1 VIFVSGTKRSGTSMW
16 MQVLRAAGIPVLG
29 EAFPRNWG
37 KVPLRDAN
45 PDGFYESILRQG
57 VYFGTNPHPV
67 TGKYFMPEDVAGYAV
82 KVFIPGVIRSER
94 AFITH
99 LVANVR
105 SWRAYE
111 SSLTRL
117 YALEDKGRPSRP
129 DQPEQPEQS
138 DKGPAEVVRFPAAL
152 EWWME
157 NFAMVRDIS
166 LRKLPFRLQTYDDV
180 LARPGPIVASV
191 LEWIGHGDIE
201 AAVAAV
207 KPENRTQ
214 VDSGESESVEPE
226 LAKVFDDLYAAIAEG
241 KGFSAPLLRTLNETN
256 QSLLSRLT
264 ALQHEV
270 AAYQMREAAKHKH
283 KRKPEPIVGLPK

>member
-1 VIFVSGTKRSGTSMW
+1 MIFVSGTKRSGTSMW
-16 MQVLRAAGIPVLG
+16 MQVLRAAGMPVLG

-57 VYFGTNPHPV
+57 IYFATNPHPV
-67 TGKYFMPEDVAGYAV
+67 TGKYFTSDDVEGYAV

-99 LVANVR
+99 LVANIR

-111 SSLTRL
+111 SSLERL
-117 YALEDKGRPSRP
+117 YALEDEGRPKQP
-129 DQPEQPEQS
+129 D
-138 DKGPAEVVRFPAAL
+138 PADIVRFPAAL

-157 NFAMVRDIS
+157 NFALVRDIS
-166 LRKLPFRLQTYDDV
+166 LRKLPFRMQTYDDV
-180 LARPGPIVASV
+180 LARPGQIIASV

-207 KPENRTQ
+207 KPQNRTQ
-214 VDSGESESVEPE
+214 VDNGESDSVEPE
-226 LAKVFDDLYAAIAEG
+226 LARVFDDLYAAIAEG
-241 KGFSAPLLRTLNETN
+241 KGFSSTLLRTLNDTN
-256 QSLLSRLT
+256 KSLLPRLT
-264 ALQHEV
+264 KLQHEV
-270 AAYQMREAAKHKH
+270 AAYQIREASKH
-283 KRKPEPIVGLPK
+283 KRKPEPVAGLPD

>member
-1 VIFVSGTKRSGTSMW
+1 MIFVSGTKRSGTSMW

-37 KVPLRDAN
+37 KAPLRDAN

-57 VYFGTNPHPV
+57 IYFATNPHPV
-67 TGKYFMPEDVAGYAV
+67 TGKYFMPEDVVGYAV

-105 SWRAYE
+105 AWREYE
-111 SSLTRL
+111 SSIQRL
-117 YALEDKGRPSRP
+117 YALEDQGRPNADPSA
-129 DQPEQPEQS
+129 Q
-138 DKGPAEVVRFPAAL
+138 VRFPPAL

-157 NFAMVRDIS
+157 NFALVRDIS
-166 LRKLPFRLQTYDDV
+166 LRKLPFRLQCYDDV
-180 LARPGPIVASV
+180 VAEPERYIARV
-191 LEWIGHGDIE
+191 LEWIGHGDVE

-214 VDSGESESVEPE
+214 VDSGSSDSVEPE
-226 LAKVFDDLYAAIAEG
+226 LARVFDDLYAAIKEG
-241 KGFSAPLLRTLNETN
+241 KGFSPALLKTLNDTN
-256 QSLLSRLT
+256 QAMLPRLT
-264 ALQHEV
+264 ALQTEV
-270 AAYQMREAAKHKH
+270 ATFQIREAAKH
-283 KRKPEPIVGLPK
+283 KRKPEPVVGLPK